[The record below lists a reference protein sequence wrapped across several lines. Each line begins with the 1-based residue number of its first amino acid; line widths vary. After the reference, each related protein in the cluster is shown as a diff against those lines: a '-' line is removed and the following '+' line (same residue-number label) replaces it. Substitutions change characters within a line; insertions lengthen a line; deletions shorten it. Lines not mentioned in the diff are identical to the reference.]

1 MSLVIRHSDDLVPLR
16 VLETLPI
23 DILRRSGGLPS
34 EVIYLKL
41 VLETIFGNVLMYL
54 VPLWIW
60 IINIFMIVM
69 PCRNG
74 EVIT

>member
-41 VLETIFGNVLMYL
+41 VLETIFCNALM
-54 VPLWIW
+54 
-60 IINIFMIVM
+60 
-69 PCRNG
+69 
-74 EVIT
+74 